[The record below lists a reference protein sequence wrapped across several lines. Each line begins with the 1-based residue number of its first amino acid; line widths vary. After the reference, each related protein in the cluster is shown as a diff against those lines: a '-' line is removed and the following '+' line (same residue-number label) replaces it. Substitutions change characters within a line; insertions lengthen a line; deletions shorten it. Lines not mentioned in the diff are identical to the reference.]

1 MAKKNRKFKHIT
13 RSIIQGHLEKVS
25 SVVFERYLNEI
36 TSLISGNQ
44 GVYALYRRHKLYYI
58 GLASNLKWRIRHHLR
73 DKHKGKWDR
82 FSLYIIRKEDHI
94 REIEALLV
102 RIAGPAGNSQ
112 KGRLKKSLN
121 LLPKLKHKVKLK
133 QDEERI
139 KLFEE
144 RVGGRM
150 KKTPK
155 KKAKTR
161 VILKRVD
168 RPLKGILGGG
178 KRLYA
183 NYKGKTYKAYVYNN
197 GKIKYDGR
205 FYESPSAVGSVIRD
219 GKSTNGWRFWK
230 YKNKSGELVPL
241 SELRK

>member
-1 MAKKNRKFKHIT
+1 MAKKERKKKRAA

-102 RIAGPAGNSQ
+102 RIAGPEGNSQ

-121 LLPKLKHKVKLK
+121 LLPKLKHEVKRK
-133 QDEERI
+133 QDEERE

-144 RVGGRM
+144 RAGG
-150 KKTPK
+150 KKKKLPE
-155 KKAKTR
+155 KKAKTK
-161 VILKRVD
+161 IITGAD
-168 RPLKGILGGG
+168 RPMKGLFSGN

-183 NYKGKTYKAYVYNN
+183 IYKGKMYKAWVFKN
-197 GKIKYDGR
+197 GRIKYDGKI
-205 FYESPSAVGSVIRD
+205 YDSPSTVGSVVRG

-230 YKNKSGELVPL
+230 YRNESGELVSL